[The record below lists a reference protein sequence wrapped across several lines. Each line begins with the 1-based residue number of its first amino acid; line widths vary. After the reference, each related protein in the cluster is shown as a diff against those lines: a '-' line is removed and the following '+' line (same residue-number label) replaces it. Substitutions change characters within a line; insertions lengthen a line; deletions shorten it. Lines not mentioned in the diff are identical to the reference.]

1 MKLNFGSLYDTPVP
15 VQNGNLAMENHQN
28 GNFAMENH
36 NPTDS
41 GIEAIE
47 LIENETQQP
56 NDLNISK
63 QPQSP

>member
-1 MKLNFGSLYDTPVP
+1 
-15 VQNGNLAMENHQN
+15 
-28 GNFAMENH
+28 MENH

-47 LIENETQQP
+47 LIENETQQQ
-56 NDLNISK
+56 NDLNISN